1 LIGIAVYHRG
11 MPRLPVLAVAALIA
25 LALLTGKAEAEREAL
40 QADVERALEVWPSLQ
55 RADGAIPDYLH
66 GNAAGRVRSYDEAI
80 LGYAMLMNA
89 VRSGDESQAEAGFH
103 AIAWAAGAYR
113 SPGSVFESMAMASA
127 YNFARTHFPADP
139 RFQALRPGWEDWLR
153 QVTPLRL
160 TRRRAYY
167 NMHLVEAVAF
177 LELAQ
182 SGLQSPIPKTVLN
195 STATYR
201 RAARRLINRQ
211 LPRLA
216 RRYTTVVGRRLATV
230 LSDPPRNPLAY
241 QGLTLGFLA
250 RATDLLGG
258 EASKSARRLLVRMA
272 NASSAL
278 VAPDGDLAYTGR
290 SQEQAW
296 ALTLTAYG
304 ALRAADSPRARR
316 SMYLGLAAR
325 ALGRLHRLHM
335 GGPYGFA
342 ITPNFATNPDP
353 LSYGIDDYASAGTYT
368 GLAMTGALWTLD
380 AGAGVVPGWQT
391 GTVRSD
397 RDSHARLS
405 GSSSLFAV
413 VTRARNWFAVR
424 LRPAIPDE
432 GDLRDDFGLVAWKVR
447 DKGEWRTA
455 LPIRP
460 YAKGEPTAGP
470 LLRPRGKMAS
480 ALPIG
485 RRISVTRRGAVRVSS
500 GGFVAG
506 RRLIRRTAFV
516 FVPGKRRIRVR
527 FSVRRGDHVTYSL
540 FLPAA
545 GIAATPRGLSSPSLA
560 VRGNAPARLSVAGT
574 YASGEQHGLVRATLH
589 YSIRRVKKLKLMLV
603 RPR

>member
-1 LIGIAVYHRG
+1 
-11 MPRLPVLAVAALIA
+11 MPRLPVLAVATLIA
-25 LALLTGKAEAEREAL
+25 LALLTGKAKAEGEAL
-40 QADVERALEVWPSLQ
+40 QVDVERALEVWPSLQ
-55 RADGAIPDYLH
+55 RPDGAVPDYLH

-89 VRSGDESQAEAGFH
+89 VRNGDQSQASAGFR
-103 AIAWAAGAYR
+103 AVAWAAGAYR
-113 SPGSVFESMAMASA
+113 IPGSVFESMAMASA
-127 YNFARTHFPADP
+127 YNFARAHFTNDP
-139 RFQALRPGWEDWLR
+139 RFEAIRPGWENWLR
-153 QVTPLRL
+153 QVMPLRL

-177 LELAQ
+177 LELTRT
-182 SGLQSPIPKTVLN
+182 GLQSQIPKTVL
-195 STATYR
+195 SSPATYR
-201 RAARRLINRQ
+201 RAARRLINRR

-250 RATDLLGG
+250 RATDLLGNA
-258 EASKSARRLLVRMA
+258 ASTGARRLLVRMA

-290 SQEQAW
+290 SQEQGW

-304 ALRAADSPRARR
+304 ALRAVDSPGARR
-316 SMYLGLAAR
+316 SRYLGLAAR
-325 ALGRLHRLHM
+325 ALARLHRLHI
-335 GGPYGFA
+335 GGRYGFS
-342 ITPNFATNPDP
+342 ITPNFASDPDP
-353 LSYGIDDYASAGTYT
+353 FNYGGGGGASAGTYT
-368 GLAMTGALWTLD
+368 GLAMTGALWALD
-380 AGAGVVPGWQT
+380 AGAGVAPGWQS

-397 RDSHARLS
+397 REHHARLS
-405 GSSSLFAV
+405 GRSSLFAV
-413 VTRARNWFAVR
+413 VTRRRNWFAVR
-424 LRPAIPDE
+424 LHPARPEE

-447 DKGEWRTA
+447 DKGHWRTA

-460 YAKGEPTAGP
+460 YGKGERTAGP
-470 LLRPRGKMAS
+470 LLRPRGRTAR

-500 GGFVAG
+500 GGFKAG

-516 FVPGKRRIRVR
+516 FVPGPRRIRVR
-527 FSVRRGDHVTYSL
+527 FAVRRGDHVAYSF

-545 GIAATPRGLSSPSLA
+545 GIAATPRGFSSPSLA
-560 VRGNAPARLSVAGT
+560 VSSNVPARLSIAGT

-589 YSIRRVKKLKLMLV
+589 YSIRRVKKLKLTLL
-603 RPR
+603 RPRESAARSL